1 MSDQGLCGT
10 CGKVVHDADAVLCK
24 RPICDARNVVARSP
38 REIRPPQVNP
48 GEVIDYTDA
57 FAGIGDSWDKWSAVK
72 ITYDLPDA

>member
-1 MSDQGLCGT
+1 
-10 CGKVVHDADAVLCK
+10 VLCK

-57 FAGIGDSWDKWSAVK
+57 FAGIGDSWDKWSA
-72 ITYDLPDA
+72 

>member
-48 GEVIDYTDA
+48 GEFVEVIDYTDA
-57 FAGIGDSWDKWSAVK
+57 FAGIGDSWDKWQA
-72 ITYDLPDA
+72 